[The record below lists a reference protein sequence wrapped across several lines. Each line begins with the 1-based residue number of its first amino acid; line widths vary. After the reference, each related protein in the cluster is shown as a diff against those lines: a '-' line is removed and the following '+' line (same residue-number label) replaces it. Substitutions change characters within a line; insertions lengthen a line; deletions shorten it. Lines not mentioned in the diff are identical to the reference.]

1 MTGWDGIAGDAISVD
16 QVGAVVTLTL
26 NRPDKLNAIDLRM
39 VRELIELEHRLAEKN
54 DVHVVVLRGAGRVF
68 SAGADLHY
76 IDSVYQVPS
85 NSRQYLNTLRDA
97 CLGLEH
103 LPQPVVAA
111 VHGVVLAGGLELM
124 LACDLVVA
132 AESTRIGDQHM
143 NWGFIAGGGSTQR
156 LPRWIG
162 PARARDLLYT
172 GRWLSAREA
181 WDMGLVSR
189 VTEDGS
195 QDSVATELAADLASR
210 SPDAMAR
217 TKALVRHSQEV
228 PLEQGLDL
236 EIEAVM
242 SYYAQPEF
250 HTAIEAF
257 KNRKQKAGDA

>member
-1 MTGWDGIAGDAISVD
+1 MTMESTYQGGVVTVEHA
-16 QVGAVVTLTL
+16 GAVATVTL
-26 NRPDKLNAIDLRM
+26 NRPDKLNALDLR
-39 VRELIELEHRLAEKN
+39 VVTALVEVQDDLAARR

-68 SAGADLHY
+68 SAGADLHHV
-76 IDSVYQVPS
+76 DSVYNDPQA
-85 NSRQYLNTLRDA
+85 SRHYLTTLRDA

-103 LPQPVVAA
+103 LRQPVVAA
-111 VHGVVLAGGLELM
+111 VHGLVLAGGLEVM

-132 AESTRIGDQHM
+132 EASTRISDQHM

-172 GRWLSAREA
+172 GRWVTAQEA
-181 WDMGLVSR
+181 WDLGLVSR
-189 VTEDGS
+189 VVDDG
-195 QDSVATELAADLASR
+195 QLEEAVTELADDLAGR
-210 SPDAMAR
+210 SPDALAR

-236 EIEAVM
+236 EIETVM

-250 HTAIEAF
+250 TVAIEGF
-257 KNRKQKAGDA
+257 KSRTRPDFR